1 MKMIKFFHRMTQQHS
16 TDRKKDNMS
25 QGCAE
30 EDSVSWME
38 TGYANTA
45 APGLMSSVCP

>member
-1 MKMIKFFHRMTQQHS
+1 MKTQQHS

-25 QGCAE
+25 KVCA